1 NWVMMPRE
9 PPTANPDAGSFIIG
23 INKIGPQGC
32 SCLPQKSMLLLSD
45 MFELGIYANPILHQ
59 MDKSNLEVW
68 QRGPVEGVPDL
79 LQTVAHALLQAAED
93 AKKYTRDFPDEL
105 LWQKPFGVASVGF
118 HLNHL
123 TGVVN
128 RLFTYADNKKLSTD
142 QLKFLKAEEN
152 TENLPLKVADLVGMF
167 DETVREAVKFLRQTA
182 TDDLTEFR
190 GLGRA
195 QLPTTK
201 LG

>member
-1 NWVMMPRE
+1 ME
-9 PPTANPDAGSFIIG
+9 
-23 INKIGPQGC
+23 
-32 SCLPQKSMLLLSD
+32 
-45 MFELGIYANPILHQ
+45 
-59 MDKSNLEVW
+59 KSNLEVW

-79 LQTVAHALLQAAED
+79 LQPVAHALLQAAED
-93 AKKYTRDFPDEL
+93 AKRYTQDFPNEL
-105 LWQKPFGVASVGF
+105 LLQKPFGVASVGF

-123 TGVVN
+123 SGVVN
-128 RLFTYADNKKLSTD
+128 RLFTYADNKKLTVD

-152 TENLPLKVADLVGMF
+152 PDNLPLKVADLVSVF
-167 DETVREAVKFLRQTA
+167 DETVQEAVKFLRQTS

-201 LG
+201 LGLLFHAAEHAQRHIGQLLVTVRVLTGNQ

>member
-1 NWVMMPRE
+1 ME
-9 PPTANPDAGSFIIG
+9 
-23 INKIGPQGC
+23 
-32 SCLPQKSMLLLSD
+32 
-45 MFELGIYANPILHQ
+45 
-59 MDKSNLEVW
+59 KSNLEVW

-79 LQTVAHALLQAAED
+79 LQPVAHALLQAAED
-93 AKKYTRDFPDEL
+93 AKRYTQDFPNEL

-123 TGVVN
+123 SGVVN
-128 RLFTYADNKKLSTD
+128 RLFTYADNKKLTVD

-152 TENLPLKVADLVGMF
+152 PDNLPLKVADLVSVF
-167 DETVREAVKFLRQTA
+167 DETVQKAVKFLRQTS

-201 LG
+201 LGLLFHAAEHAQRHIGQLLVTVRVLTGNQ

>member
-1 NWVMMPRE
+1 ME
-9 PPTANPDAGSFIIG
+9 
-23 INKIGPQGC
+23 
-32 SCLPQKSMLLLSD
+32 
-45 MFELGIYANPILHQ
+45 
-59 MDKSNLEVW
+59 KSNLEVW

-79 LQTVAHALLQAAED
+79 LQPVAHALLQAAED
-93 AKKYTRDFPDEL
+93 AKRYTQDFPNEL

-123 TGVVN
+123 SGVVN
-128 RLFTYADNKKLSTD
+128 RLFTYADNKKLTVD

-152 TENLPLKVADLVGMF
+152 PDNLPLKVADLVSVF
-167 DETVREAVKFLRQTA
+167 DETVQEAVKFLRQTS

-201 LG
+201 LGLLFHAAEHAQRHIGQLLVTVRVLTGNQ

>member
-1 NWVMMPRE
+1 ME
-9 PPTANPDAGSFIIG
+9 
-23 INKIGPQGC
+23 
-32 SCLPQKSMLLLSD
+32 
-45 MFELGIYANPILHQ
+45 
-59 MDKSNLEVW
+59 KSNLEVW

-79 LQTVAHALLQAAED
+79 LQPVAHALLQAAED
-93 AKKYTRDFPDEL
+93 AKKYTADFPDEL
-105 LWQKPFGVASVGF
+105 LWQKPFGMAAVGF

-123 TGVVN
+123 SGVVN
-128 RLFTYADNKKLSTD
+128 RLFTYADNKKLSVD

-152 TENLPLKVADLVGMF
+152 PENLALKVADLVGVF
-167 DETVREAVKFLRQTA
+167 DETVQEAVKFLRQTS

-201 LG
+201 LGLLFHAAEHAQRHIGQLLVTVRVLTGNQ

>member
-1 NWVMMPRE
+1 
-9 PPTANPDAGSFIIG
+9 
-23 INKIGPQGC
+23 
-32 SCLPQKSMLLLSD
+32 
-45 MFELGIYANPILHQ
+45 

-79 LQTVAHALLQAAED
+79 LQPVAHALLQAAED
-93 AKKYTRDFPDEL
+93 AKRHTQDFPDEL

-123 TGVVN
+123 AGVVN
-128 RLFTYADNKKLSTD
+128 RLFTYADNKKLTVD

-152 TENLPLKVADLVGMF
+152 PDKLPLKVADLVSVF
-167 DETVREAVKFLRQTA
+167 DETVQEAVKFLRQTS

-201 LG
+201 LGLLFHAAEHAQRHIGQLLVTVRVLTGNQ

>member
-1 NWVMMPRE
+1 ME
-9 PPTANPDAGSFIIG
+9 
-23 INKIGPQGC
+23 
-32 SCLPQKSMLLLSD
+32 
-45 MFELGIYANPILHQ
+45 
-59 MDKSNLEVW
+59 KSNLEVW

-79 LQTVAHALLQAAED
+79 LQPVAHALLQAAED
-93 AKKYTRDFPDEL
+93 AKRYTQDFPDEL
-105 LWQKPFGVASVGF
+105 LWQKPFGMAAVGF

-123 TGVVN
+123 AGVVN
-128 RLFTYADNKKLSTD
+128 RLFTYANNKKLTVD

-152 TENLPLKVADLVGMF
+152 PDNLPLKVADLVGVF
-167 DETVREAVKFLRQTA
+167 EETVQEAVKFLRQTT

-201 LG
+201 LGLLFHAAEHAQRHIGQLLVTVRVLTGNQ

>member
-1 NWVMMPRE
+1 ME
-9 PPTANPDAGSFIIG
+9 
-23 INKIGPQGC
+23 
-32 SCLPQKSMLLLSD
+32 KS
-45 MFELGIYANPILHQ
+45 
-59 MDKSNLEVW
+59 KLEVW

-79 LQTVAHALLQAAED
+79 LQPVAHAILQAQED
-93 AKKYTRDFPDEL
+93 AKRHTENFPDGL
-105 LWQKPFGVASVGF
+105 LWEKPYGVASVGF

-123 TGVVN
+123 SGVIN
-128 RLFTYADNKKLSTD
+128 RLFTYADNKKLTED

-152 TENLPLKVADLVGMF
+152 PENLPLSLIDLIGILE
-167 DETVREAVKFLRQTA
+167 ETVQVALDYLRQTS

-201 LG
+201 LGLLFHAAEHSQRHIGQLLVTVRILTGSR

>member
-1 NWVMMPRE
+1 
-9 PPTANPDAGSFIIG
+9 
-23 INKIGPQGC
+23 
-32 SCLPQKSMLLLSD
+32 
-45 MFELGIYANPILHQ
+45 

-79 LQTVAHALLQAAED
+79 LQPVAHALLQAAED
-93 AKKYTRDFPDEL
+93 AKRYTQDFPDEL

-123 TGVVN
+123 SGVVN
-128 RLFTYADNKKLSTD
+128 RLFTYADNKKLTVD
-142 QLKFLKAEEN
+142 QLKFLKVEEN
-152 TENLPLKVADLVGMF
+152 PDNLHLKVADLVSVF
-167 DETVREAVKFLRQTA
+167 DETVQEAVKFLRQTS

-201 LG
+201 LGLLFHAAEHAQRHIGQLLVTVRVLTGNQ